1 MGLMADKDDG
11 RKDAR
16 HNRKRTMR
24 IAGASE
30 VELPKS
36 DALNIWDPDFGW
48 ILKDG
53 RPTVSTKA
61 YWQAQRRK
69 PKQ

>member
-1 MGLMADKDDG
+1 MAGTKDP
-11 RKDAR
+11 R
-16 HNRKRTMR
+16 HNKKRTMK

-36 DALNIWDPDFGW
+36 DKYNIWDQEFGW

-53 RPTVSTKA
+53 KPTMNTKA

-69 PKQ
+69 LKQ